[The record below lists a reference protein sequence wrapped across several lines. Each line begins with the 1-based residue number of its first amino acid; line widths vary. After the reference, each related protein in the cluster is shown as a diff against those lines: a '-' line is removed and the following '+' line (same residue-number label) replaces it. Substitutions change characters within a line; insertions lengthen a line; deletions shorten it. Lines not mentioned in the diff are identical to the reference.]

1 MLLSVFGYGRAG
13 KKWTKKSNAKIW
25 ENCSKLLIMVYMMN
39 HFMDRR
45 EYLHDSSL
53 QNRRYFFAAFLKQ
66 ATASPRQARKIEKAN
81 DACSA
86 A

>member
-1 MLLSVFGYGRAG
+1 
-13 KKWTKKSNAKIW
+13 
-25 ENCSKLLIMVYMMN
+25 
-39 HFMDRR
+39 MDRR